1 MAAGFKLVKAPHSS
15 SHVEELPI
23 SSLTLAVGDMLELD
37 VGATTWTTADSAT
50 EHWQKKAVVQEAATS
65 SATVVKAIPVLPG
78 QIWEAESA
86 NDAATADNGDRMLLT
101 DQNTVNNT
109 GTDNTSEEACFIQRG
124 FAGATTDKRLL
135 GEVVFGTGINPDA
148 A

>member
-1 MAAGFKLVKAPHSS
+1 MAAGFKLVKSPYPSDYI
-15 SHVEELPI
+15 EELPI
-23 SSLTLAVGDMLELD
+23 SSLTLAVGDMVELD
-37 VGATTWTTADSAT
+37 VGATTWTVADAST
-50 EHWQKKAVVQEAATS
+50 QHWQKKAVVQEAATS

-86 NDAATADNGDRMLLT
+86 NNAAAADDNDRMLLT

-109 GTDNTSEEACFIQRG
+109 GTDNTSQEACFIQRG
-124 FAGATTDKRLL
+124 FAGAVADKRLL
-135 GEVVFGTGINPDA
+135 GEIQYGTGVNPDA